1 MRASSSI
8 LSGDVIVGETWPKV
22 QKLGAYFYVGRVES
36 EANPVD
42 GLSRGRRDGPWQR
55 VLKAR
60 LPPNLADLL
69 AAEAKM
75 AERVGAPS
83 VCEKLV

>member
-1 MRASSSI
+1 MRGSSSI
-8 LSGDVIVGETWPKV
+8 LAGDVIVGETWRKI
-22 QKLGAYFYVGRVES
+22 QKLGAYFYVDRVES

-42 GLSRGRRDGPWQR
+42 GLSRGKREGPWQR

-69 AAEAKM
+69 AVEARL
-75 AERVGAPS
+75 AA
-83 VCEKLV
+83 